1 MNAFRLVLE
10 RSRSYSRDQLL
21 ALHSTISANPSQI
34 GKFLAS
40 ESARTDFLARF
51 TLYVDNILQFL
62 ELNAKLTTE
71 YGRRSGS
78 QHISREVV
86 DLLASVLSHS
96 EFDLTERDTRVKFIL
111 AALKHGLRHQPAS
124 LKVVA
129 IKLAEKPALLEY
141 LASSKDGAGI
151 IEELFRVH
159 FVSSLSSISHSWVPK
174 LVGLIAICTGSPSCH
189 GIASEVRKWRAMTDV
204 TNALEQLCQKVP
216 TLRNENI
223 PPSFQ
228 PMRRLDSNDKK
239 ADRQQTTRGSFKP
252 TLPPLPDNII
262 KALNE
267 LQLQPPQSLRGIEVL
282 LERIRS
288 TEMPELV
295 RTILSTFPCRP
306 CNDLSRDPKALMAKS
321 KERPDEGIEDSFTRA
336 AVAEN
341 TFFGSKIGLW
351 DILLSAEAMKDIQ
364 RQTLAGSIDVLE
376 ARLRRLAS
384 GDWKGGKFS
393 RVIQTKSL
401 DSPLLEAEA
410 GKQLRILWQMDIGCC
425 DDGVYR
431 HHIKIWRVVDR
442 NDIPKVAEHIV
453 KVLKNQTPNHEI
465 AFSHPATDASGAYIP
480 SEFHIT
486 PADSEKARLSAKET
500 GSVIVSVTDRRA
512 LEVYNK
518 FYEFTKPVMDS
529 FLSKSLT
536 AEFPF
541 HTSPEEKAVI
551 KHDQSGTLIMGRSG
565 TGKTTCLVQKL
576 LRNCASSR
584 SVIGQP
590 QLRQILLTRSKF
602 LAEKLK
608 IYTKRLV
615 DSQLS
620 KTISV
625 QGQLNPHEFS
635 LGEESVMDS
644 KTIFTLDVED
654 FPLVLT
660 FDTLLRVL
668 ENTVVHAN
676 RQNFRVEK
684 TRHLSQAEKSG
695 QYRRRAQTVDYT
707 LFRSEYW
714 KQFPTN
720 LTKSHEPGLV
730 FSEFMGVIKGSAVT
744 ESDLGSL
751 SRDEYL
757 QLSRKKAP
765 TFPSEQR
772 DVVYDLYLL
781 YEKQKKR
788 NGDKDGIDRVV
799 SLLKFLH
806 SDTEL
811 RRVIGGYFEELY
823 VDEVQD
829 QRCLDLILLL
839 KLIKNPRGIHFA
851 GDTAQCISKDSTF
864 RFADV
869 KNLFYEQFAPLA
881 SATDDKELAVPM
893 MFKLTKNFRS
903 HQGIIALASFVM
915 KLLYTGFP
923 QSVDKMEEERGQYSG
938 SIPTLF
944 VGFGAQILASRL
956 VGLTDVYGNVADF
969 GAEQVILVR
978 DDAVKEKVKSE
989 IGELALVL
997 TILDSKGMEFD
1008 DVFLLDFFSSSP
1020 CPSALRK
1027 LQNILNSSAQ
1037 QTDTSRNGLLCSELK
1052 HLYVAITRPRNQL
1065 WIFESSPEIVGPVA
1079 KLLVERQDPLIEVV
1093 GKDHPEL
1100 REKLKMLKPATSSDP
1115 KKYSEMGYQLLQRGN
1130 FKDAH
1135 FCFRKAKDERGQTI
1149 SKAHLS
1155 MEEGRGYRAN
1165 DNTEKFLKLFGQ
1177 AVQLFRD
1184 AEQFGNAAFCLEEM
1198 NRLEEAGDI
1207 WVGIGR
1213 HDKAAPLYMQSQ
1225 AWRKA
1230 SSSYDI
1236 MESYG
1241 DAAAALRQGELFD
1254 ELLRYLTENRER
1266 LDSSQ
1271 TAAYGKLCAIL
1282 LTQGR
1287 ISTRLQELIID
1298 LLGNDSEKEDF
1309 FRKCKLTRPL
1319 VNMLVEKFEYGKAFR
1334 ELLLNRNPKEAL
1346 DLALNHLGDDSSI
1359 QTHEVIVLLNYME
1372 YRKLLARLFR
1382 LSEFETEARIPNMFT
1397 GLPWNVSNAMREWH
1411 SLSTSLQTRNL
1422 GDVFSELKDGFHKDL
1437 LAITIALH
1445 WRKLELLEHTQ
1456 SINDLRPIVHALNR
1470 AVGIWSSVRL
1480 DDQEL
1485 PLELAV
1491 AVGAFALHG
1500 RADILLLDYAPFRED
1515 KLFVKWID
1523 VTTRTR
1529 TGLLLQMIPL
1539 YDELHEFAR
1548 PLWLAQ
1554 AKGLCARYIDY
1565 GWFPGVLEF
1574 DHNTNF
1580 ATGLCEQHDWHRK
1593 LTSDECRSRIQDLKT
1608 ISSLLCSFQ
1617 IIYYRKPEEF
1627 NAFGAE
1633 YLGRRR
1639 FWLENLLGEITF
1651 RSAIE
1656 HDCAAITETFSS
1668 LTTGE
1673 AEHAVIS
1680 CGLEELLFYRL
1691 KKGSERRL
1699 RSDLSSIFEQIQL
1712 SEGLGLRVATH
1723 FREYVQRDMKFLN
1736 QRLSGQN
1743 HQLQIYY
1750 VITYL
1755 QRALGFAKL
1764 KDATRFRMN
1773 LREGLAALKGL
1784 VGNDFSNFHS
1794 ILTVFERLTTYL
1806 YFWVCPAAFVLPLSW
1821 IKLHIPALIDDPTTL
1836 VAQEGDKIIYG
1847 ECLIKLLQSF
1857 IGLLRYLDKLRG
1869 NFRYTFGYVK
1879 IQGVTSKD
1887 PSFAPGI
1894 QERNRNLLV
1903 ISLINLA
1910 AMGVPLRGSTMIY
1923 DSAQELFKLSSLKAR
1938 DFQGRSPAA
1947 LPEQLTRSFAKYQ
1960 GKDSLTILTTKDK
1973 IPTALPAVLA
1983 PFASWGF
1990 PIHSLQSLV
1999 AAATP
2004 LDRNPTAS
2012 PAEDTNSSSSD
2023 TTIEQAVQTLQA
2035 FWRKRSRYLHS
2046 RRAALNTPGGKATA
2060 FIFDKIIR
2068 PSSNDRH
2075 TPGRIH
2081 KAVVLLTDAKQF
2093 FVEYWSVCDY
2103 AGAAHVLSE
2112 SVLDNRKISTHALD
2126 ELVSSPLLKEL
2137 EEIRAEFERGGNMR
2151 EMVEE
2156 VKVKRLFEDQKVG
2169 YQRLEAFFISLRE
2182 ELLGMGKKLDGI
2194 VKRLNEMQEGW

>member
-10 RSRSYSRDQLL
+10 KSRSYSRDHLL

-34 GKFLAS
+34 GGFLAS

-51 TLYVDNILQFL
+51 PLYVDNLLQFL
-62 ELNAKLTTE
+62 DLNAKLTTE

-78 QHISREVV
+78 QHISREVI
-86 DLLASVLSHS
+86 DLLASILSHP
-96 EFDLTERDTRVKFIL
+96 EFDLAERDTRVKFIL
-111 AALKHGLRHQPAS
+111 AALKHGLRYQPAS

-129 IKLAEKPALLEY
+129 TKLAEKPGLLEY
-141 LASSKDGAGI
+141 LASSQDGARI
-151 IEELFRVH
+151 IEELFKVH
-159 FVSSLSSISHSWVPK
+159 FISALPSISDSWVPK

-189 GIASEVRKWRAMTDV
+189 GIPSEVRKWRELTDI
-204 TNALEQLCQKVP
+204 TNAMQQLCQKVP

-228 PMRRLDSNDKK
+228 PMRRLDPNDEK
-239 ADRQQTTRGSFKP
+239 ADRQQTTRGPFKP

-267 LQLQPPQSLRGIEVL
+267 LQLQPPESLRGIEVL
-282 LERIRS
+282 LDRIRS

-306 CNDLSRDPKALMAKS
+306 CNDLSQDPKVLMAKS
-321 KERPDEGIEDSFTRA
+321 KERPDEGIEENFTRV

-341 TFFGSKIGLW
+341 TFLGSKIGLW

-364 RQTLAGSIDVLE
+364 RQTLAGSIDILG

-384 GDWKGGKFS
+384 GDWRGGKFS

-425 DDGVYR
+425 DDV
-431 HHIKIWRVVDR
+431 WRVVDR

-453 KVLKNQTPNHEI
+453 RVLKNQTPDNSI
-465 AFSHPATDASGAYIP
+465 TFSHPVTDASGTYIP

-500 GSVIVSVTDRRA
+500 SSLLVSVTDRRA

-518 FYEFTKPVMDS
+518 FYEFTKPVMNS

-608 IYTKRLV
+608 VYTKRLV

-668 ENTVVHAN
+668 ENTVVHAD
-676 RQNFRVEK
+676 RQKFHVGK
-684 TRHLSQAEKSG
+684 TRHILQTEKPG
-695 QYRRRAQTVDYT
+695 QYRRRAQIVDYT

-714 KQFPTN
+714 RQFPTN

-757 QLSRKKAP
+757 QLSHKKAP

-772 DVVYDLYLL
+772 EVIYDLYLL
-781 YEKQKKR
+781 YEKQKKK

-806 SDTEL
+806 ADTDL
-811 RRVIGGYFEELY
+811 RRVIGGFFEELY

-829 QRCLDLILLL
+829 QRCLDIILLL

-881 SATDDKELAVPM
+881 SATNDKELAVPV

-938 SIPTLF
+938 AIPTLF

-956 VGLTDVYGNVADF
+956 VGLTDVYGDVADF

-989 IGELALVL
+989 IGDLALVL

-1027 LQNILNSSAQ
+1027 LQDILNPSAH
-1037 QTDTSRNGLLCSELK
+1037 QTDTNRNGLLCSELK

-1065 WIFESSPEIVGPVA
+1065 WIFESSPEIVGPVS
-1079 KLLVERQDPLIEVV
+1079 KLLIERQDPLIEVV
-1093 GKDHPEL
+1093 GKGHPQL
-1100 REKLKMLKPATSSDP
+1100 QEKLKMLKPANSSDP

-1149 SKAHLS
+1149 SKAHLN
-1155 MEEGRGYRAN
+1155 MEEGRGYRAS
-1165 DNTEKFLKLFGQ
+1165 DNTKKFLELFRQ

-1236 MESYG
+1236 MEFYG

-1254 ELLRYLTENRER
+1254 ELLRYLAENRKR

-1282 LTQGR
+1282 LSQGR
-1287 ISTRLQELIID
+1287 ISTHLQELIID

-1309 FRKCKLTRPL
+1309 FRKCKLTKPL

-1334 ELLLNRNPKEAL
+1334 ELLLNRNPDEAL
-1346 DLALNHLGDDSSI
+1346 DLALNHLRDDSSI
-1359 QTHEVIVLLNYME
+1359 QPHEVIVLLNYME

-1382 LSEFETEARIPNMFT
+1382 LSEFETEARVPNMFT

-1445 WRKLELLEHTQ
+1445 WRTLELVEHTQ

-1500 RADILLLDYAPFRED
+1500 RADILLLDYTPFPED
-1515 KLFVKWID
+1515 KSFVKWID
-1523 VTTRTR
+1523 VTSRTR
-1529 TGLLLQMIPL
+1529 AGLLLQMIPL
-1539 YDELHEFAR
+1539 YDKLHEIAR
-1548 PLWLAQ
+1548 PLWLTQ

-1565 GWFPGVLEF
+1565 GM
-1574 DHNTNF
+1574 
-1580 ATGLCEQHDWHRK
+1580 CEQHDWHRK
-1593 LTSDECRSRIQDLKT
+1593 LTSDECQSRIQDLKT
-1608 ISSLLCSFQ
+1608 ISSLICSFQ
-1617 IIYYRKPEEF
+1617 IVYYRKTEKF

-1633 YLGRRR
+1633 YLRRKR
-1639 FWLENLLGEITF
+1639 FWLENLLSEITF

-1656 HDCAAITETFSS
+1656 HDCAAITETFNS

-1680 CGLEELLFYRL
+1680 CGLEGLLFYRL

-1723 FREYVQRDMKFLN
+1723 FREYVQQDMKFLN
-1736 QRLSGQN
+1736 QKLSVQN
-1743 HQLQIYY
+1743 HQLQIYFA
-1750 VITYL
+1750 ITYL
-1755 QRALGFAKL
+1755 QRALACAKSKNATGFR
-1764 KDATRFRMN
+1764 TN
-1773 LREGLAALKGL
+1773 LREGLATLNGL
-1784 VGNDFSNFHS
+1784 LGNDFTNFHS

-1806 YFWVCPAAFVLPLSW
+1806 
-1821 IKLHIPALIDDPTTL
+1821 
-1836 VAQEGDKIIYG
+1836 GD
-1847 ECLIKLLQSF
+1847 
-1857 IGLLRYLDKLRG
+1857 
-1869 NFRYTFGYVK
+1869 FRYTFGYAK
-1879 IQGVTSKD
+1879 IQGVISKD
-1887 PSFAPGI
+1887 PSFTLGI

-1910 AMGVPLRGSTMIY
+1910 AMSVPLRGSTMIY
-1923 DSAQELFKLSSLKAR
+1923 DSAQELFQLSSLKAR
-1938 DFQGRSPAA
+1938 EFQGRSPAA
-1947 LPEQLTRSFAKYQ
+1947 LPEELARSFAKYK
-1960 GKDSLTILTTKDK
+1960 GKDSLAILTTKGK
-1973 IPTALPAVLA
+1973 IPTTLPAILA
-1983 PFASWGF
+1983 PFASWGI
-1990 PIHSLQSLV
+1990 PIHTLQSLV
-1999 AAATP
+1999 APATP
-2004 LDRNPTAS
+2004 LNINPTVS
-2012 PAEDTNSSSSD
+2012 PADDTNDSSSD
-2023 TTIEQAVQTLQA
+2023 TTIEHAVRTLQA
-2035 FWRKRSRYLHS
+2035 FWRKRRPYLHS
-2046 RRAALNTPGGKATA
+2046 HRAALTSPDGKATA
-2060 FIFDKIIR
+2060 IIFDKIIH
-2068 PSSNDRH
+2068 PSCNDRH
-2075 TPGRIH
+2075 TPDRIR
-2081 KAVVLLTDAKQF
+2081 KAVVLLTDAKRF
-2093 FVEYWSVCDY
+2093 FVEYWLVCDY
-2103 AGAAHVLSE
+2103 VGTAHVLSE
-2112 SVLDNRKISTHALD
+2112 SVLDNREISTQALD

-2137 EEIRAEFERGGNMR
+2137 EEIRAQFEKGGNMR

-2156 VKVKRLFEDQKVG
+2156 AKMKRLFEDQKVG
-2169 YQRLEAFFISLRE
+2169 YQRLEVYFVSLRQ
-2182 ELLGMGKKLDGI
+2182 ELLRMGKRLDGI
-2194 VKRLNEMQEGW
+2194 VKRLNEMQEGG